1 VVRVIRTFTSLIGSD
16 EKMATIRKLSQSCL
30 FLVCILLFVQNFWA
44 QEKVNQ
50 AALSFGFWIGY
61 TNMSLNTDYYNYGTQ
76 GGIAMGMNMGY
87 APNTKITV
95 GFEANYYSLKEYD
108 YEDLSKG
115 LSVSNISIY
124 LNYFP
129 FSNFPL
135 SVMGGG
141 GLLYFD
147 DNNVGI
153 DESGRSWFLGSTY
166 EIPVGGAF
174 IVPQVRYYQ
183 GDFKF
188 GDTQGFEIS
197 IGLLAYIG
205 RTHNTIRKVTPDQ
218 L

>member
-1 VVRVIRTFTSLIGSD
+1 
-16 EKMATIRKLSQSCL
+16 
-30 FLVCILLFVQNFWA
+30 
-44 QEKVNQ
+44 
-50 AALSFGFWIGY
+50 
-61 TNMSLNTDYYNYGTQ
+61 
-76 GGIAMGMNMGY
+76 MGMNMGY

-95 GFEANYYSLKEYD
+95 GFEANYYLLKEYD

-115 LSVSNISIY
+115 LSVSNFSIY

-129 FSNFPL
+129 FSNIPL

-141 GLLYFD
+141 GLLYFN
-147 DNNVGI
+147 DNNLSI
-153 DESGRSWFLGSTY
+153 DETGRSWFLGSTY

-197 IGLLAYIG
+197 IGVLGYIG

-218 L
+218 F